1 MKFTKATDK
10 KEKSIQ
16 ITFNS
21 QEDFYYIDVS
31 YSGNHPKDHEIRK
44 ELQAAKY
51 TVAQNRGSSYTVTGG
66 TPEELKL
73 VESELK
79 SAYGLIEPVEDV
91 ALLSRIAIEIAIG
104 ARIADLRGQSLTNEN
119 FPPGYDVVKAAQ
131 TDGFMKV
138 CLETARNVLMI
149 LK

>member
-21 QEDFYYIDVS
+21 QENLYYIEVS

-44 ELQAAKY
+44 ELQTAKY

-66 TPEELKL
+66 TPEELKQ
-73 VESELK
+73 VENELK

-91 ALLSRIAIEIAIG
+91 ALLSRIAIEIAVG
-104 ARIADLRGQSLTNEN
+104 AAQTNQHRQKLCIEN

-131 TDGFMKV
+131 TDGFMAV
-138 CLETARNVLMI
+138 CLATARNVLKL

>member
-1 MKFTKATDK
+1 MKFTKAT
-10 KEKSIQ
+10 KENKVTITLGKSAL
-16 ITFNS
+16 
-21 QEDFYYIDVS
+21 YINDCLD
-31 YSGNHPKDHEIRK
+31 HPKDKEIRAGLK
-44 ELQAAKY
+44 AAGYSLIQIYDEDTGY
-51 TVAQNRGSSYTVTGG
+51 TVQYCTNS
-66 TPEELKL
+66 ELKQ

-104 ARIADLRGQSLTNEN
+104 ARIADRRGQSLTNEN